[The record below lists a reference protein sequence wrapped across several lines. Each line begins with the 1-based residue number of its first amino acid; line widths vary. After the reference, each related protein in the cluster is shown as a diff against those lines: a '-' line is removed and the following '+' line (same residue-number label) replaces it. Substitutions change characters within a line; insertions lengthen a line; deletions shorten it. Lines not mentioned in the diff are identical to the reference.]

1 MRATVIIGVFCIM
14 PLAFIG
20 HPLRMNLFVASWFLI
35 HSLLAYVFKRSLFFY
50 DVVNAL
56 GFSILGYFFGTIMIG
71 LRVRSFE
78 DRRLLVIKGQTDAL
92 TGLYNRC
99 KLFETLTQR
108 EIQPLSSIM
117 MIDIDRF
124 KEYNDR
130 HGYIEADEAIQ
141 HLAAILQAMSAQA
154 CITFYRYGGE
164 EFVGLA
170 SSLTEAELVAH
181 AEALRLAVEQA
192 DKAVFAA
199 KRDGHNRLV
208 TLRAP

>member
-1 MRATVIIGVFCIM
+1 
-14 PLAFIG
+14 
-20 HPLRMNLFVASWFLI
+20 
-35 HSLLAYVFKRSLFFY
+35 
-50 DVVNAL
+50 
-56 GFSILGYFFGTIMIG
+56 
-71 LRVRSFE
+71 
-78 DRRLLVIKGQTDAL
+78 
-92 TGLYNRC
+92 
-99 KLFETLTQR
+99 
-108 EIQPLSSIM
+108 M